1 MRFDIQARGFRL
13 TDALR
18 TRTEHRVRE
27 ALASAAD
34 RLGQVV
40 VRLSDNNGPRGGV
53 DKRCMIRAELPG
65 ARVVVIEQH
74 DADLYAAIDRATDR
88 AGSTITRRLGK
99 SQADRR
105 ESARLFGIAVSGA
118 ASQT

>member
-18 TRTEHRVRE
+18 TRTERRVRA
-27 ALASAAD
+27 ALAAAAD

-88 AGSTITRRLGK
+88 AGNTIARRLGK

-105 ESARLFGIAVSGA
+105 DGARLFGAAFSGVT
-118 ASQT
+118 SQG